1 MWICLAGIEHG
12 PLFASP
18 TPGSGKAPG
27 REAPPGIFY
36 PSETI
41 SVSRSP
47 VPPIPYTTI
56 CICLSYPNSVPLSL
70 SAPLIPDLLD
80 VVHREGVWRTLSPPP
95 PPPVVLSLRGG
106 WRSALQLLLHW
117 YATLTDR
124 VVHEGDVHF
133 S

>member
-1 MWICLAGIEHG
+1 MGHCLHLRHLGV
-12 PLFASP
+12 
-18 TPGSGKAPG
+18 G
-27 REAPPGIFY
+27 RPQVGRPPPGIFY
-36 PSETI
+36 LSETI

-47 VPPIPYTTI
+47 VSPIPYTTI

-80 VVHREGVWRTLSPPP
+80 VVHREGVWRTLPPP